1 MRTELKEKDQKSNI
15 PQYDNISRL
24 FPRWPPP
31 SDSNENQSQD
41 SFIEFK
47 MRQQQQQRKIT
58 PQYQEYNQ
66 GEGEPSTEG
75 GVEWEEFEIENI
87 VETNEKPAVSHAP
100 PPVSTKH
107 ENGYKEEGEKKK
119 KKSKYN

>member
-1 MRTELKEKDQKSNI
+1 MT
-15 PQYDNISRL
+15 ISL
-24 FPRWPPP
+24 VVYLRWPPP

-87 VETNEKPAVSHAP
+87 VETNEKQAVAGHAP
-100 PPVSTKH
+100 PVIKH

-119 KKSKYN
+119 KKSKYD

>member
-1 MRTELKEKDQKSNI
+1 M
-15 PQYDNISRL
+15 
-24 FPRWPPP
+24 PRWPPP
-31 SDSNENQSQD
+31 SDSNENQGQD

-58 PQYQEYNQ
+58 PQYQEYDQ
-66 GEGEPSTEG
+66 DEGEGTTEG

-87 VETNEKPAVSHAP
+87 VSNEDRSMNAHPTTTA
-100 PPVSTKH
+100 KH

-119 KKSKYN
+119 KKSK

>member
-1 MRTELKEKDQKSNI
+1 MFLVS
-15 PQYDNISRL
+15 
-24 FPRWPPP
+24 RWPPP

-47 MRQQQQQRKIT
+47 MRQQHQQRKIT

-66 GEGEPSTEG
+66 VEGEPNTEG

-87 VETNEKPAVSHAP
+87 VGSEERTVMTHASAP
-100 PPVSTKH
+100 PTKH
-107 ENGYKEEGEKKK
+107 ENGYKEEGEKRK
-119 KKSKYN
+119 KKSKYDVSIIYVFTFIFVIFFFVIFN

>member
-1 MRTELKEKDQKSNI
+1 ML
-15 PQYDNISRL
+15 
-24 FPRWPPP
+24 RWPPP
-31 SDSNENQSQD
+31 SDSNEIQGQD

-58 PQYQEYNQ
+58 PQYQEYDQ
-66 GEGEPSTEG
+66 SEGEPTMEG

-87 VETNEKPAVSHAP
+87 VSNEDRSLVAHPPAVTS
-100 PPVSTKH
+100 KH

-119 KKSKYN
+119 KKSK

>member
-1 MRTELKEKDQKSNI
+1 ML
-15 PQYDNISRL
+15 
-24 FPRWPPP
+24 RWPPP
-31 SDSNENQSQD
+31 SDSNENQGQD

-58 PQYQEYNQ
+58 PQYQEYDQ
-66 GEGEPSTEG
+66 GEGEHVTEG

-87 VETNEKPAVSHAP
+87 VSNEDRSMAAHPSV
-100 PPVSTKH
+100 TTGKH

-119 KKSKYN
+119 KKSK

>member
-1 MRTELKEKDQKSNI
+1 
-15 PQYDNISRL
+15 
-24 FPRWPPP
+24 
-31 SDSNENQSQD
+31 
-41 SFIEFK
+41 

-87 VETNEKPAVSHAP
+87 VETNEKQAGHAP
-100 PPVSTKH
+100 PPITKH

-119 KKSKYN
+119 KKSKYDRNCELRID

>member
-1 MRTELKEKDQKSNI
+1 MLTL
-15 PQYDNISRL
+15 L
-24 FPRWPPP
+24 RWPPP
-31 SDSNENQSQD
+31 SDSNENQGQD

-58 PQYQEYNQ
+58 PQYQEYDQ
-66 GEGEPSTEG
+66 GEGEPTTEG

-87 VETNEKPAVSHAP
+87 VSNEDQSIVVH
-100 PPVSTKH
+100 PPVNATKH

-119 KKSKYN
+119 KKSK